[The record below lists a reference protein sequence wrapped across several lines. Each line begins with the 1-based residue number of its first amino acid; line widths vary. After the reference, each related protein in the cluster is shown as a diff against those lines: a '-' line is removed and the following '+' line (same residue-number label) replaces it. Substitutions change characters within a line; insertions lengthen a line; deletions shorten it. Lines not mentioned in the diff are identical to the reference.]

1 MRLLVP
7 FGTRPEI
14 VKLAPVVAAL
24 RVAGHEVHTVATGQ
38 HDDPRLSDQFFTD
51 LGLVPD
57 ERWSLPRLEAERV
70 GALLTNAYETIDM
83 RRPDTVV
90 LLGDTHTVPLFGLAA
105 RRFGVSVA
113 HLEAGLRSFNEVSL
127 EEVNRRSVAA
137 MTSLHLAP
145 TELAAGFLAAEGVDA
160 RRVRVVGNP
169 ITDTLRA
176 LGPNRRPPDERDGVV
191 ITAHRATNVDDP
203 IRLHQLVD
211 IIRRIA
217 IEVGP
222 VRFPVHPRTR
232 ARLEATGEL
241 ADLVAAPGVEIIEP
255 LPYRAMLDAI
265 AGARVVVTDSGG
277 LQEEAAWLGVPTVVL
292 RSSTPRWESV
302 EVGISSLVGLDPDRA
317 VASAAAFSN
326 PMTQAWISA
335 VPCPYGDGFVSRRV
349 AALLHDP
356 EVRSIL
362 TLREPVLPDQTRN
375 PVPLP
380 VGAR

>member
-24 RVAGHEVHTVATGQ
+24 RVAGHDVHTVATGQ
-38 HDDPRLSDQFFTD
+38 HDDPRLSDQFFEALD
-51 LGLVPD
+51 LVPD
-57 ERWSLPRLEAERV
+57 ERWSLPRNEAERV
-70 GALLTNAYETIDM
+70 GALLTHAYETIDV

-113 HLEAGLRSFNEVSL
+113 HLEAGLRSFNERSL
-127 EEVNRRSVAA
+127 EEVNRRAVGA

-145 TELAAGFLAAEGVDA
+145 TDLAAAFLAAEGVSDTH
-160 RRVRVVGNP
+160 VRVVGNP
-169 ITDTLRA
+169 ITDTLRVH
-176 LGPNRRPPDERDGVV
+176 GPHRRPPDERDGV
-191 ITAHRATNVDDP
+191 IMTAHRATNVDDP
-203 IRLHQLVD
+203 VRLHHLVE
-211 IIRRIA
+211 IIRRVA
-217 IEVGP
+217 SEVGP
-222 VRFPVHPRTR
+222 VRFPMHPRTR

-241 ADLVAAPGVEIIEP
+241 GDLVAAPGVDVVDP

-292 RSSTPRWESV
+292 RNSTPRWE
-302 EVGISSLVGLDPDRA
+302 GIEAGLASLVGLDPDRA
-317 VASAAAFSN
+317 VAAAAAFSD
-326 PMTQAWISA
+326 PLTQAWVA
-335 VPCPYGDGFVSRRV
+335 AAPCPYGDGFVGRRV

-356 EVRSIL
+356 AVRSIL
-362 TLREPVLPDQTRN
+362 TLTEPDLPDVM
-375 PVPLP
+375 PSPPLLV
-380 VGAR
+380 VGAE

>member
-14 VKLAPVVAAL
+14 MKLAPVVAAL
-24 RVAGHEVHTVATGQ
+24 RVAGHDVHTVATGQ
-38 HDDPRLSDQFFTD
+38 HDDPRLADRFFAD

-57 ERWSLPRLEAERV
+57 ERWSLPRPEAERV
-70 GALLTNAYETIDM
+70 GALLTNAYETIDI

-113 HLEAGLRSFNEVSL
+113 HLEAGLRSFNERSL
-127 EEVNRRSVAA
+127 EEVNRRSVST

-145 TELAAGFLAAEGVDA
+145 TELAAGFLAAEGTDT

-176 LGPNRRPPDERDGVV
+176 HGPHRRAPDERHGVV
-191 ITAHRATNVDDP
+191 VTAHRATNVDDP
-203 IRLHQLVD
+203 ARLRRLVD
-211 IIRRIA
+211 IIRRLA
-217 IEVGP
+217 VEVGP

-232 ARLEATGEL
+232 ARLDATGEL
-241 ADLVAAPGVEIIEP
+241 AELVTAPGVELRDP

-302 EVGISSLVGLDPDRA
+302 DAGIASLVGLDADRA
-317 VASAAAFSN
+317 AAAAAAFSD
-326 PMTQAWISA
+326 PVTQAWISA
-335 VPCPYGDGFVSRRV
+335 VPCPYGDGFVSGRV

-356 EVRSIL
+356 EIQSLL
-362 TLREPVLPDQTRN
+362 TLHDPVLPDAT
-375 PVPLP
+375 PGPAPLP